1 MTSRPLF
8 ESACCHEGN
17 HGMMMMNLMESAR
30 AVDARRAEGSS
41 K

>member
-1 MTSRPLF
+1 MTSQPLF
-8 ESACCHEGN
+8 EYACCHEGN
-17 HGMMMMNLMESAR
+17 NDMMNLMESAC